1 MCVYNIFDATT
12 HAAPTNVSVN
22 INQATGQVTLTP
34 TSGFTGSLNLLAGVR
49 ASTATDTFANFDTQP
64 FTLTVT
70 PNAALKPVL
79 GPVSN
84 QSTSGVTP
92 VLFNLTSTDPGGNG
106 VVYKVAD
113 ATTFGNPANATV
125 SINQTTGQV
134 TITPNAGFTGTITL
148 LAGVRS
154 ATASDTQANYDT
166 KQFTVTVNAASTT
179 NPTLGP
185 ISDQVTQ
192 VGTPVNF
199 TLTST
204 NPGGGAVVY
213 KIVDPTTFGAPANVT
228 ININQSTGQ
237 VTLTPTGT
245 FTGNINLLAEVRSA
259 AADDV
264 QANYTTQAFKLTVN
278 ASVPN
283 APINL
288 IVDPSSNTGPFDGNG
303 YISTNVPKLKVT
315 AATGG
320 TVKFKLNGVVLGN
333 GTETASGSGQFTF
346 IVPAGKLAIGA
357 NTITASVT
365 TTGGTSVD
373 STALSVDLRPRFQ
386 FRRVRS
392 SRCARFH
399 AASSHGMDGPKSA
412 IQRRTRLFC
421 RQFAGWLGEWRCSG

>member
-1 MCVYNIFDATT
+1 MSLYNIFDATT
-12 HAAPTNVSVN
+12 HAAPAHVSVN

-34 TSGFTGSLNLLAGVR
+34 TSGFTGTLNLLAGVR

-70 PNAALKPVL
+70 PNAALKPML

-92 VLFNLTSTDPGGNG
+92 VVFNLTSTDPGGNG

-154 ATASDTQANYDT
+154 STAADTQASYDT

-213 KIVDPTTFGAPANVT
+213 KIVDPTTFGT
-228 ININQSTGQ
+228 HGQ
-237 VTLTPTGT
+237 C
-245 FTGNINLLAEVRSA
+245 
-259 AADDV
+259 DDQYQPKHRPGDAHAHRHVHRHHQFACGGALGRGGRCSSQLHDASV
-264 QANYTTQAFKLTVN
+264 QAHRQCQRAQCSDKSDCRSLEQY
-278 ASVPN
+278 
-283 APINL
+283 
-288 IVDPSSNTGPFDGNG
+288 
-303 YISTNVPKLKVT
+303 
-315 AATGG
+315 
-320 TVKFKLNGVVLGN
+320 
-333 GTETASGSGQFTF
+333 
-346 IVPAGKLAIGA
+346 
-357 NTITASVT
+357 
-365 TTGGTSVD
+365 
-373 STALSVDLRPRFQ
+373 RP
-386 FRRVRS
+386 VRW
-392 SRCARFH
+392 
-399 AASSHGMDGPKSA
+399 
-412 IQRRTRLFC
+412 Q
-421 RQFAGWLGEWRCSG
+421 WLHLY